1 VELAIRRAAQRK
13 RAYLFMRSIRK
24 TLSQSLATKVI
35 LSTVL
40 LSLGVVSLSGSALYS
55 RLSDGIKSASLSSS
69 LAESR
74 FTFFDAEYKLVISR
88 NSTVEERKKI
98 LADIIVNS
106 TTQVVKEARR
116 EVVFLR
122 APGTLRPI
130 NSYEMSSNLINP
142 KSLPQKLRK
151 EVATSAEVKYAYANV
166 KQKSGIEEQSLVVGK
181 RVSIPSGGRY
191 EMYIVFSLA
200 NQQTT
205 LELIKNSLYFYGFAL
220 ILLIALITFV
230 VVRQVVRPVREAARI
245 ATQFTE
251 GDFSQRMEVKSA
263 DEMATLANSYN
274 EMALSI
280 EQQITRLENL
290 SRVQQRFVS
299 DVSHELRTPLTTL
312 RMASEVIY
320 NQRTSFD
327 PIVARSSEL
336 LSAQIGRFE
345 RLLEDL
351 LEISRFDAEVAS
363 LDAADFDLVALV
375 KRCVKDFELGDID
388 THSGIRIESEEPVV
402 QIKAD
407 IRRVERILRNLISN
421 ALDHADGKEKVL
433 TIVATET
440 EVGIGV
446 RDFGSGLDESALIR
460 VFDRFWREDP
470 SRARIRGGTG
480 LGLSIALEDA
490 RLHNGELDAW
500 GRPGKGAHFVLTL
513 PRVAG
518 ALIAGRP
525 IKAEPK
531 DFHQDNFY
539 L

>member
-1 VELAIRRAAQRK
+1 
-13 RAYLFMRSIRK
+13 MRSIRQS
-24 TLSQSLATKVI
+24 LAQSLATKVI

-40 LSLGVVSLSGSALYS
+40 LSLGVISLTGSALFS
-55 RLSDGIKSASLSSS
+55 RLSDGIQSASLSSS
-69 LAESR
+69 LAESK

-88 NSTVEERKKI
+88 NSTVEARKKI

-122 APGTLRPI
+122 PVTTSRSN
-130 NSYEMSSNLINP
+130 NSYEMSSDFIVP
-142 KSLPQKLRK
+142 KSIPLSLRK
-151 EVATSAEVKYAYANV
+151 QLAKSVEVKFAYA
-166 KQKSGIEEQSLVVGK
+166 KIMEKSGVEVQSLVVGK
-181 RVSIPSGGRY
+181 RVNIPSGGMY
-191 EMYIVFSLA
+191 EMYIVFSLG
-200 NQQTT
+200 NQQATI
-205 LELIKNSLYFYGFAL
+205 ELIKNSLLFTGFAL
-220 ILLIALITFV
+220 VLLIGLITFL

-245 ATQFTE
+245 ANQFTE
-251 GDFSQRMEVKSA
+251 GDFSQRMAINSQ
-263 DEMATLANSYN
+263 DEMATLARSYN

-280 EQQITRLENL
+280 ERQISRLENL

-320 NQRTSFD
+320 NQRQSFD
-327 PIVARSSEL
+327 PVVSRSSEL
-336 LSAQIGRFE
+336 LSAQIERFE

-351 LEISRFDAEVAS
+351 LEVSRFDAEVAVLEPS
-363 LDAADFDLVALV
+363 EFDVVTLM
-375 KRCVKDFELGDID
+375 KRCIKDFELGDTD
-388 THSGIRIESEEPVV
+388 TDSGIRIETESETVT
-402 QIKAD
+402 IKAD
-407 IRRVERILRNLISN
+407 IRRVERIMRNLLSN
-421 ALDHADGKEKVL
+421 ALDHADDQEVVV
-433 TIVATET
+433 TIVATDT

-446 RDFGSGLDESALIR
+446 RDLGSGLDESALIR
-460 VFDRFWREDP
+460 VFDRFWRADP
-470 SRARIRGGTG
+470 SRARVRGGTG

-518 ALIAGRP
+518 DSINARP
-525 IKAEPK
+525 LKITPE
-531 DFHQDNFY
+531 DFHQENFY